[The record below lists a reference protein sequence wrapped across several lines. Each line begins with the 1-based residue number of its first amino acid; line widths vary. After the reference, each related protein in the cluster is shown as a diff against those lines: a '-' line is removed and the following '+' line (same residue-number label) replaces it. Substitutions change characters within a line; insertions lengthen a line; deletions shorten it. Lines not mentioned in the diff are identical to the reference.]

1 MHTAIIK
8 TLEERQRQIHEEGFT
23 AEHDD
28 KYVHGDLA
36 AAAAS
41 YAAICEDIARFGKSA
56 LDWQSPAFWPWPEHW
71 WKPSD
76 DPQRNIIKA
85 MALLSAEYDRIERAK
100 EEAKGA
106 DIEEA
111 FSTNGEDWHI
121 DDLAQFIADN
131 ELTECSEIERGEV
144 IRYTGEEMC
153 HWIDNSIIEI
163 IQDQAYNEADEHASA
178 YIDKLSKLA
187 AEPKALLKTLVSA
200 WADSYAQPD
209 FYQVAGAKPYT
220 LTRDDIAKARQ
231 ESQA

>member
-1 MHTAIIK
+1 MHTGIIK
-8 TLEERQRQIHEEGFT
+8 ALEERQRQIHEEGFT

-28 KYVHGDLA
+28 QNKPGRISW
-36 AAAAS
+36 AAS
-41 YAAICEDIARFGKSA
+41 CYAMHAGGQEAGFSTRKIPPFV
-56 LDWQSPAFWPWPEHW
+56 WPWHEEW

-131 ELTECSEIERGEV
+131 ELTEGSEIERGEV

-153 HWIDNSIIEI
+153 HWIDNSIIESM
-163 IQDQAYNEADEHASA
+163 QDQDYNEADEHASA

-209 FYQVAGAKPYT
+209 FYQVAGTKPYT
-220 LTRDDIAKARQ
+220 LTRDDITNARQ
-231 ESQA
+231 ESQV